1 MYRSKKDTKPQIS
14 STSMR
19 RSQVGEIARIKPPQQ
34 TKSMLRVAAYARISV
49 ENARSPKSLS
59 LQVSHYADLIQS
71 TPGWE
76 YAGVYA
82 DSGISGTTL
91 NRPEFQAM
99 LTATRAGSID
109 LILTKSISRFA
120 RNTVDLLQVVRE
132 LNGLGVEVRF
142 EKENI
147 STATADG
154 EFMLTLLASFAQAES
169 EQISTNVKWRVRK
182 QFEQGLANGFHMYG
196 YTDSADATDVEII
209 EHEAA
214 IVRRAFAAYLDK
226 VSMEQFVADLTAEGV
241 LNRKGAPFSPE
252 IPRAWLTLE
261 AYTGTLTLGRWHTP
275 ALGVHAVKNTGE
287 KAMYRVENA
296 IPAIIDKDTFE
307 AVQAER
313 QRRRAAGALANW
325 SIPTSCF
332 TSKIKCGLC
341 EMNYS
346 RSGSRST
353 KGKIN
358 YTWICRTKR
367 DGKKRTRGRTCSNK
381 SIPEA
386 TLKEVCCEVLGI
398 DTFNPE
404 TFESQVESVTMLGP
418 NLIRFHL
425 KTDGVIDREWV
436 SRQRIKAWDE
446 ERRSKWGEQV
456 RQRWDER
463 RRQEASER
471 MRRQAT
477 PERRE
482 NHSRKMKAWWADPEN
497 AERMASLR
505 QKQGGE
511 N

>member
-1 MYRSKKDTKPQIS
+1 MYRSKKDTRPQIS
-14 STSMR
+14 TTSTR

-34 TKSMLRVAAYARISV
+34 PQSLRRVAAYARISV

-91 NRPEFQAM
+91 NRPQFQA
-99 LTATRAGSID
+99 LLAAARTGNVD

-154 EFMLTLLASFAQAES
+154 EFMLTLLASFAQAAS

-214 IVRRAFAAYLDK
+214 IVRRAFTAYLDK
-226 VSMEQFVADLTAEGV
+226 TSMEQFVADLTAEGV

-252 IPRAWLTLE
+252 IPRAWIANE
-261 AYTGTLTLGRWHTP
+261 AYVGTLTLGRFHSTT
-275 ALGVHAVKNTGE
+275 LGEHSKHNRGE
-287 KAMYRVENA
+287 APMYRVENA

-307 AVQAER
+307 AVQEER
-313 QRRRAAGALANW
+313 QRRREAGALANW
-325 SIPTSCF
+325 SIPTTCF

-341 EMNYS
+341 QMNYS
-346 RSGSRST
+346 RSGKRST
-353 KGKIN
+353 NGRLN
-358 YTWICRTKR
+358 YTWICRTIR

-386 TLKEVCCEVLGI
+386 TLKDVCCEVLGI

-404 TFESQVESVTMLGP
+404 TFENEVGSITMPGP
-418 NLIRFHL
+418 NRLTFHL
-425 KTDGVIDREWV
+425 RSGETIDREWV
-436 SRQRIKAWDE
+436 SRQREKWWSAD
-446 ERRSKWGEQV
+446 RRAEWSE
-456 RQRWDER
+456 RQRTQWTDS
-463 RRQEASER
+463 RRQAAAER
-471 MRRQAT
+471 MRLRAT
-477 PERRE
+477 PQQRE

-497 AERMASLR
+497 AERMAALR
-505 QKQGGE
+505 RNQGGE